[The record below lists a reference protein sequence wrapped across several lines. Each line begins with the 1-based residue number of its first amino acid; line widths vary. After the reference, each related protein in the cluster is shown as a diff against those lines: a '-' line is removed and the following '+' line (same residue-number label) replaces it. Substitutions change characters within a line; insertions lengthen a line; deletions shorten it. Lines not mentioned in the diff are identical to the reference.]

1 MLSDVVFSSLGALL
15 CSSTIVYYI
24 KRKRKAEDFYLV
36 VITTALL
43 NLLCLML
50 IFWTVQDMI
59 AIKNG
64 DFETESGNCNN
75 TKFET
80 SGRSHIEEIHIE
92 LNGKM
97 IFGNFAEFDSVRL
110 GDYPCKLEYIEQT
123 MSLYSIEEL
132 SADD

>member
-64 DFETESGNCNN
+64 DFETESGNCNI

-80 SGRSHIEEIHIE
+80 SG
-92 LNGKM
+92 
-97 IFGNFAEFDSVRL
+97 
-110 GDYPCKLEYIEQT
+110 
-123 MSLYSIEEL
+123 
-132 SADD
+132 